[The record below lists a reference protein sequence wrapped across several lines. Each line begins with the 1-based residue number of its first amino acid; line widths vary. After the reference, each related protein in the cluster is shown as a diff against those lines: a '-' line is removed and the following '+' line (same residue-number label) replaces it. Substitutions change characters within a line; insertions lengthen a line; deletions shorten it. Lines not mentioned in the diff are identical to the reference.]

1 MSRDELD
8 ADRAAM
14 ILEVIEGG
22 GAGGIPYTIVKDGLY
37 YRVDV
42 TNFPE
47 PVTMYRMPYYAAYR
61 IVNLTTGV
69 TEGMYIQ
76 LPEALAAHYQM
87 EKLLAMAPWEQMENS
102 MQDIFKAIGIDD
114 NGPEDED
121 DGTVH

>member
-1 MSRDELD
+1 MTSKDDLD

-14 ILEVIEGG
+14 ILSVIEGG
-22 GAGGIPYTIVKDGLY
+22 RTGEIPYTVVKEGLY

-42 TNFPE
+42 TNFQQ

-69 TEGMYIQ
+69 VEGMYIQ

-87 EKLLAMAPWEQMENS
+87 EKLLSMAPWEQMENS
-102 MQDIFKAIGIDD
+102 MEDIFRAIGIDD
-114 NGPEDED
+114 NKGPEE
-121 DGTVH
+121 GEVH